1 MSTHAA
7 PTSRTRRV
15 AVTAAL
21 VAGAVVLP
29 TGVAQAYWRTT
40 GSGTAAATAGTI
52 SPLVAQ
58 TATAAGPTLAPGGTG
73 TLVVK
78 VRNPNTVDVRL
89 TSVSAN
95 GAPSAAGG
103 LGTCTSF
110 VLVLQTPTA
119 GLPTVVPAGATVAIH
134 LANGIALMSAENGC
148 QGATFS
154 VPVTV
159 NGQVS

>member
-1 MSTHAA
+1 MSKHSA
-7 PTSRTRRV
+7 PVSRPRRI

-29 TGVAQAYWRTT
+29 TGVAQAYWKTT
-40 GSGTAAATAGTI
+40 GSGTATATAGTI

-58 TATAAGPTLAPGGTG
+58 TATAAGQRLAPGDTG

-78 VRNPNTVDVRL
+78 VRNPNTVDVRVS
-89 TSVSAN
+89 SVSAN
-95 GAPSAAGG
+95 GAASAAGG
-103 LGTCTSF
+103 LGTCTNF
-110 VLVLQTPTA
+110 VLVLQSPTG
-119 GLPTVVPAGATVAIH
+119 GLPTVVPAGSTMSINLTDGVA
-134 LANGIALMSAENGC
+134 LTSAENGC

-154 VPVTV
+154 VPVIV